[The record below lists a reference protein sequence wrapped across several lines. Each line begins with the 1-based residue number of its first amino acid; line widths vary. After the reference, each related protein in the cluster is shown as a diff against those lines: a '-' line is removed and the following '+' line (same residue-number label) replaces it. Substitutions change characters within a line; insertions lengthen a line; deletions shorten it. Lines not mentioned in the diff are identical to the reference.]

1 MNRLQRLLI
10 KHEGMRL
17 KPYEDVLT
25 EDITIGVGR
34 NLDSIGLSEDEVLY
48 LLDNDISRCSRELL
62 YHFRWYPELCRV
74 RQEAMINLCFN
85 LGMTRLRTFRNA
97 LQAMSEGQYD
107 IAADEFLDSKWATQV
122 GSHRTDDIHHM
133 IKTGTYPTE

>member
-1 MNRLQRLLI
+1 MNKLQRLLV

-48 LLDNDISRCSRELL
+48 LLDNDIQRCDTELL
-62 YHFRWYPELCRV
+62 HHFNGIPICVEPDK
-74 RQEAMINLCFN
+74 M
-85 LGMTRLRTFRNA
+85 
-97 LQAMSEGQYD
+97 
-107 IAADEFLDSKWATQV
+107 
-122 GSHRTDDIHHM
+122 
-133 IKTGTYPTE
+133 P

>member
-1 MNRLQRLLI
+1 MNKLQRLLV

-48 LLDNDISRCSRELL
+48 LLDNDIQRCDTELL
-62 YHFRWYPELCRV
+62 HHFKWYSDLCRT
-74 RQEAMINLCFN
+74 RQDAMINLCFN
-85 LGMTRLRTFRNA
+85 LGMTRLRTFKKA
-97 LQAMSEGQYD
+97 LAAMAKEDYNL
-107 IAADEFLDSKWATQV
+107 AADEFLHSKWADQV
-122 GSHRTDDIHHM
+122 GYRALEVSDMIRT
-133 IKTGTYPTE
+133 GRY